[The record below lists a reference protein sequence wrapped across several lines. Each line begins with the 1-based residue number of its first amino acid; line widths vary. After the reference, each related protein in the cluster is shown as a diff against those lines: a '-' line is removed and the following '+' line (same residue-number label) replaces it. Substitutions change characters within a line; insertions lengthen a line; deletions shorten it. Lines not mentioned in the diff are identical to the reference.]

1 MSILK
6 HLNFIKNFDVD
17 PETDQALYKYIFLEP
32 PSFILED
39 GWEKDASELIHE
51 YRGIFKSSYIRWS
64 LSINGLNLAQEK
76 YSNPSFNNV
85 FQVSGLRRVEEK
97 MSKVGIIAWRG
108 KKAAEN
114 HFETIPMLVAYG
126 IIDMYSLIEEFILGI
141 YRIYLFYNPE
151 SMLTGSD
158 NKFYRKLYRE
168 KDANPE
174 QWTKEWNKRL
184 DSWQRRKIYD
194 GLDNVYKSFL
204 DRIEINKTPK
214 YLLVDDETKPEIFY
228 EIANTIKFISV
239 LRNTLIHGNYTVTK
253 ELEDASNLA
262 PKNDLH
268 FIEGDQ
274 INLEVVHLSA
284 IEQVSHSLLAYYNI
298 AMLYTKKV

>member
-1 MSILK
+1 M
-6 HLNFIKNFDVD
+6 DQ
-17 PETDQALYKYIFLEP
+17 ETDQALYKYILLEP

-64 LSINGLNLAQEK
+64 LAINGLNLAQKK
-76 YSNPSFNNV
+76 YNDPSFKNV
-85 FQVSGLRRVEEK
+85 FQVSGLRRVEGK
-97 MSKVGIIAWRG
+97 ISKVGIIAWRG
-108 KKAAEN
+108 KKASET

-126 IIDMYSLIEEFILGI
+126 IIDMYSLLEEFILGI

-151 SMLTGSD
+151 SMLTGSE
-158 NKFYRKLYRE
+158 NKIYRKLYRE
-168 KDANPE
+168 KDVNPE
-174 QWTKEWNKRL
+174 QWMKEWNKRL

-194 GLDNVYKSFL
+194 GLDNIYKSFL

-214 YLLVDDETKPEIFY
+214 YLLIDDETKPEIFY

-262 PKNDLH
+262 PKNDLR
-268 FIEGDQ
+268 FIEGEQ
-274 INLEVVHLSA
+274 INLEVIHLSA

-298 AMLYTKKV
+298 ALLYTKKV